1 MQRKQRRVQIISALI
16 LAFEHFLFT
25 KSYTKNNFRKT
36 RRTTQEECQVGK
48 DTINSKMATTGMLGF
63 AIAFCFVALVLVCL
77 GFATDHWVDVTV
89 AREKVKILAP
99 DRAMT
104 DPNTFS
110 RYRGVFKVCYEG
122 SETTFLDGHEDL
134 VSGNC
139 LWITGLTFDSD
150 ASTIDY
156 EDEYDWRNHLLR
168 TQLVSN
174 LFHEK

>member
-1 MQRKQRRVQIISALI
+1 
-16 LAFEHFLFT
+16 
-25 KSYTKNNFRKT
+25 
-36 RRTTQEECQVGK
+36 
-48 DTINSKMATTGMLGF
+48 MATTGMLGF

-89 AREKVKILAP
+89 DRDKVKILVSVNQ
-99 DRAMT
+99 AMT

-122 SETTFLDGHEDL
+122 SETMFLDGHEDL

-139 LWITGLTFDSD
+139 LWIKGLTFSSD
-150 ASTIDY
+150 ASTIDH
-156 EDEYDWRNHLLR
+156 EDEYDLRNHLIR